1 MIIPQIEAIKM
12 LPKYELDSLDYK
24 ILSQLQKDGRKPYLE
39 IARELVVSGG
49 TIHQR
54 VQKMEEAG
62 VLKGFSVVI
71 DHARLGS
78 TVTVMVG
85 LHLKNAKDCT
95 PVLSLMEKFPEVIEA
110 HFTTGNYS
118 LMIKVATATIQDY
131 YDFLTNK
138 LQTLKEIRATE
149 SFICLA
155 SPMVRDIL
163 LKKKD

>member
-1 MIIPQIEAIKM
+1 MAAN
-12 LPKYELDSLDYK
+12 YELDSLDSK
-24 ILSQLQKDGRKPYLE
+24 ILKILQREGRKPYLE

-54 VQKMEEAG
+54 IQKMEEAG
-62 VLKGFSVVI
+62 VLKGFTALI
-71 DHARLGS
+71 DHGRLGS
-78 TVTVMVG
+78 SVTVMVG

-95 PVLSLMEKFPEVIEA
+95 TVLTMMEKFPEVVEA

-118 LMIKVATATIQDY
+118 LMIKVATRSIQEY

-138 LQTLKEIRATE
+138 LQALKEIRATE

-155 SPMVRDIL
+155 SPMVRDVAL
-163 LKKKD
+163 R